1 MPDLFTELSLFGFLR
16 CGRRKIQS
24 MDDIDFALD
33 HAVSVL
39 RSSVPNPL
47 LWSGVT
53 ATACAEAIERLANDL
68 MGIRLRADSA
78 WSIERLGGLWPG

>member
-1 MPDLFTELSLFGFLR
+1 
-16 CGRRKIQS
+16 

-33 HAVSVL
+33 QATSVL

-53 ATACAEAIERLANDL
+53 ATACAEAIERLAAEL
-68 MGIRLRADSA
+68 AGIRLRAESA
-78 WSIERLGGLWPG
+78 WSPDGWSGLWPG